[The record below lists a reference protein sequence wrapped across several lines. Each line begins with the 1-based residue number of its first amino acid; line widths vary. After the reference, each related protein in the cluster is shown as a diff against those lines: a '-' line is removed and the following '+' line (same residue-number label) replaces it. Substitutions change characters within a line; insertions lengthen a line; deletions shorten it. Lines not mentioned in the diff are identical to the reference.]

1 MKRGAKRSYVKSREC
16 VCEGCLGVSLKRSRT
31 GQTMAEGNERGTFLK
46 VTNYFEKCRF
56 VDNQPRPREFLNEFR
71 GRI

>member
-1 MKRGAKRSYVKSREC
+1 MK
-16 VCEGCLGVSLKRSRT
+16 GVSACRLKRSRT

-56 VDNQPRPREFLNEFR
+56 ADNRPRPREFLNEF
-71 GRI
+71 